1 MDGNFFPGV
10 VMSFR
15 EGLEAFLLVS
25 ILLGFLGK
33 AGRRDLLGSVLF
45 GAISGAGASVFLGI
59 GLGYFASYL
68 RGAGTVSKLWES
80 GASLVA
86 IVLVTTLIL
95 WMIRHSSDM
104 KGSVERDALKNFS
117 GAGIFFVSFVIVARE
132 GVEIALFSFAGKYGI
147 GSIGIGLLASLILAI
162 LIFFSLVRV
171 PLGTIFRLTLGYLIL
186 QAGFLLGYG
195 IHEGLSASKDLG
207 LISPGNPVFLK
218 AFDLSGTL
226 FDHEEGALGVPLYVL
241 FGWYSRPEIVQ
252 FLAHAGYVISL
263 FIYWRGREGGVEPAP
278 HKRD

>member
-1 MDGNFFPGV
+1 MDGSFFPGV

-25 ILLGFLGK
+25 ILLGFLGRV
-33 AGRRDLLGSVLF
+33 GRKDLIRSAVF
-45 GAISGAGASVFLGI
+45 GAILGAGASVVLGI

-68 RGAGTVSKLWES
+68 GGVGTVAKLWES

-86 IVLVTTLIL
+86 IGLVTTLIL

-104 KGSVERDALKNFS
+104 NGAVEKDARKNFS
-117 GAGIFFVSFVIVARE
+117 GTGIFLVSFIIVARE
-132 GVEIALFSFAGKYGI
+132 GVEIAIFSFAGKYGL
-147 GSIGIGLLASLILAI
+147 GSIGAGLLGSFILAV

-195 IHEGLSASKDLG
+195 IHEGLSASKELG
-207 LISPGNPVFLK
+207 LISPENPVFLK
-218 AFDLSGTL
+218 AFDLSGTVL
-226 FDHEEGALGVPLYVL
+226 DNKEGILGVPLYVL
-241 FGWYSRPEIVQ
+241 VGWYSKPEWVQ
-252 FLAHAGYVISL
+252 LLAHLGYVFLL
-263 FIYWRGREGGVEPAP
+263 FLYWKNWRE
-278 HKRD
+278 R